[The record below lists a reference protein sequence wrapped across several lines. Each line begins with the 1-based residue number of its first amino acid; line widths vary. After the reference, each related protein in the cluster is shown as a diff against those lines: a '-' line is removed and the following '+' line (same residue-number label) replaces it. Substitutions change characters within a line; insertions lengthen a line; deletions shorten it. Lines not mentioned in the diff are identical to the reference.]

1 MTHSRLSDKRDAGLP
16 NFRNGQLMTE
26 SAQRE
31 FKDKSQYDT
40 LPILSQ
46 SNLIRQVYL
55 DRTVAFLSHV
65 FSLN

>member
-1 MTHSRLSDKRDAGLP
+1 
-16 NFRNGQLMTE
+16 MTE